1 VQSSDLKTANNAP
14 ISAEDLERHFEAGLR
29 HFKEL
34 LSAADNEGKGN
45 LIDLLAAASEEIASA
60 RQ

>member
-1 VQSSDLKTANNAP
+1 MQSSDLKT
-14 ISAEDLERHFEAGLR
+14 EAGLR

-34 LSAADNEGKGN
+34 LNTAEKEGKGN
-45 LIDLLAAASEEIASA
+45 LIELLAAASEEIASA